1 MILYNW
7 HKDQCSEL
15 CLTSKIQLR
24 LQVNVK
30 NVGSLMNKLSF
41 FYFFPLNCFHLNK
54 HTTGIASNYKKLNYK
69 AQLLSRRM

>member
-30 NVGSLMNKLSF
+30 NVGSLMKKISF
-41 FYFFPLNCFHLNK
+41 FYIFSLKSVDLNK
-54 HTTGIASNYKKLNYK
+54 HTTEITTNYK
-69 AQLLSRRM
+69 AQLLLRRM